1 MLPSIQLAV
10 IGTQRKFVFYTH
22 ENFLWGF
29 LTIQSKS
36 MPKEMQRIYGLQDN
50 DCGCWR
56 GVFAYPSTG
65 DNGVFILK
73 QHGRSTQ
80 NQNAELSAPQEYYLA
95 STPQYQFLMR
105 KENGKFEQMKL
116 SGHAKLGLEQFTR
129 TDFIEKFPVE
139 DSSYHFKKS
148 WVQAADVIPELLFG
162 KLNQD
167 VNGPFTIV
175 IQRVELQQGDSPV
188 LQLTASKPHI
198 IYKKTFCSNLS
209 ARVDQRL

>member
-1 MLPSIQLAV
+1 MLPSIELTV
-10 IGTQRKFVFYTH
+10 EGSLRKFVFYTR

-36 MPKEMQRIYGLQDN
+36 MPKEMQRIYGLQDD

-65 DNGVFILK
+65 ENGVFILK

-80 NQNAELSAPQEYYLA
+80 NLDANNSAAQEYYLET
-95 STPQYQFLMR
+95 TPQYQFLMR

-116 SGHAKLGLEQFTR
+116 SGHAKLGPEQFSR
-129 TDFIEKFPVE
+129 TDFIEKFPIE

-148 WVQAADVIPELLFG
+148 WVWAADVITEILFG
-162 KLNQD
+162 KLNQ
-167 VNGPFTIV
+167 VIGGPFTIE
-175 IQRVELQQGDSPV
+175 IQHVELQQGDSPDWQLTGSKPQIFLYKNV
-188 LQLTASKPHI
+188 LQEFFS
-198 IYKKTFCSNLS
+198 
-209 ARVDQRL
+209 QG